1 MSRDLFDDVHDTMLG
16 FLALALFFA
25 AAALEGAGHDGKRYQ
40 GAVPK
45 LPGPQ
50 CRLPRKDGGRRVEVR
65 PVGRISS
72 GAGGLPR
79 EGGGGLQAR
88 GSGDG
93 LQTRE
98 QAPQCKTPY
107 QFGAAQEKVKG
118 EKNMKRENAW
128 DGVCFLCG
136 RDGTEDPLDF
146 HHIFGGN
153 AADRKKCER
162 YGLKVRLCHGRCH
175 IFGPEAAHNCA
186 ETMRTLRRYGQR
198 KVMIEQGWTVDEF
211 RFQFGKNYLDDEEL
225 AEIAAIQ
232 AESA

>member
-1 MSRDLFDDVHDTMLG
+1 
-16 FLALALFFA
+16 
-25 AAALEGAGHDGKRYQ
+25 
-40 GAVPK
+40 
-45 LPGPQ
+45 
-50 CRLPRKDGGRRVEVR
+50 
-65 PVGRISS
+65 
-72 GAGGLPR
+72 
-79 EGGGGLQAR
+79 
-88 GSGDG
+88 
-93 LQTRE
+93 
-98 QAPQCKTPY
+98 
-107 QFGAAQEKVKG
+107 
-118 EKNMKRENAW
+118 MKRENAW

-162 YGLKVRLCHGRCH
+162 YGLKVRLCHGSCH

-211 RFQFGKNYLDDEEL
+211 RFHFGKNYLDDEEL
-225 AEIAAIQ
+225 EEIAAIQ

>member
-1 MSRDLFDDVHDTMLG
+1 
-16 FLALALFFA
+16 
-25 AAALEGAGHDGKRYQ
+25 
-40 GAVPK
+40 
-45 LPGPQ
+45 
-50 CRLPRKDGGRRVEVR
+50 
-65 PVGRISS
+65 
-72 GAGGLPR
+72 
-79 EGGGGLQAR
+79 
-88 GSGDG
+88 
-93 LQTRE
+93 
-98 QAPQCKTPY
+98 
-107 QFGAAQEKVKG
+107 
-118 EKNMKRENAW
+118 MKRENAR

-198 KVMIEQGWTVDEF
+198 KVMLEQGWTVEEF
-211 RFQFGKNYLDDEEL
+211 RFHFGKNYLDDEEL
-225 AEIAAIQ
+225 EEIAAIQ

>member
-1 MSRDLFDDVHDTMLG
+1 M
-16 FLALALFFA
+16 
-25 AAALEGAGHDGKRYQ
+25 
-40 GAVPK
+40 
-45 LPGPQ
+45 
-50 CRLPRKDGGRRVEVR
+50 
-65 PVGRISS
+65 
-72 GAGGLPR
+72 
-79 EGGGGLQAR
+79 
-88 GSGDG
+88 
-93 LQTRE
+93 
-98 QAPQCKTPY
+98 
-107 QFGAAQEKVKG
+107 KG

-186 ETMRTLRRYGQR
+186 ETMRKLRRYGQR
-198 KVMIEQGWTVDEF
+198 KVMIEQDWTVDEF
-211 RFQFGKNYLDDEEL
+211 RLSFGKNYLDDEEI